1 MILQNIQTA
10 QLHISRTLE
19 LLLVLLFL
27 LYSSGPI
34 QHRILVSV
42 RAHAED
48 FGSLAVFTEHPAVTS
63 VVQQK
68 SCDDCSF
75 LGKLLHSPGSLRCPA
90 GPAVTYLGVICSR
103 H

>member
-10 QLHISRTLE
+10 QLHISQTLE

-27 LYSSGPI
+27 LYSGPT

-42 RAHAED
+42 RAED
-48 FGSLAVFTEHPAVTS
+48 YGSLADFTEHPALTS
-63 VVQQK
+63 VIQQK
-68 SCDDCSF
+68 SCDECSF
-75 LGKLLHSPGSLRCPA
+75 QGKLLHSPGSQRCPA